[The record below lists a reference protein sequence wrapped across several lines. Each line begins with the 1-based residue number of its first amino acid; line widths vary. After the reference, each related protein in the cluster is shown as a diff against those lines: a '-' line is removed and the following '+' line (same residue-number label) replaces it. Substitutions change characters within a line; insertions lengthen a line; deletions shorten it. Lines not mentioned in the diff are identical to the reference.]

1 MLLRPARWKER
12 TGMELRIPVWQ
23 FVRIMVHL
31 EGDSG
36 RGKSKGESVYGD
48 WLDAWTELDA
58 HLTKLGKTNADGF
71 ADLMMEQEVLVVCR
85 GQARL
90 AELRRTIDTVARR
103 MKADVRHAA
112 DAEHKRDLRRE
123 ARGLEAL
130 SRDLAKRQKGEGP

>member
-1 MLLRPARWKER
+1 
-12 TGMELRIPVWQ
+12 MELRIPVWQ

-71 ADLMMEQEVLVVCR
+71 ADLMMEQEVLVYSHESPSHSQPSAPGRAAAHDRYR
-85 GQARL
+85 G
-90 AELRRTIDTVARR
+90 
-103 MKADVRHAA
+103 AA
-112 DAEHKRDLRRE
+112 DEGRR
-123 ARGLEAL
+123 APR
-130 SRDLAKRQKGEGP
+130 RRR